1 MKKYPALK
9 PSLLQ
14 SIQPFLATLQNSDT
28 MYVYLAISVAFLA
41 RFLLKNTFF
50 LMSVTLFIWNPLENQ
65 LHLLS
70 CDDYFFSGSKR
81 VSIILD
87 RSTCLTYYIP
97 IIWIWSHQNC
107 PTAPWP
113 SHSHNY
119 AFTTSSDRQPFS
131 STVYTFVKHCM
142 CWHCLHI
149 TYIYVNIYIS
159 WHVTGVTEPN
169 ICGKM

>member
-1 MKKYPALK
+1 MTLCMY
-9 PSLLQ
+9 
-14 SIQPFLATLQNSDT
+14 TLQ
-28 MYVYLAISVAFLA
+28 
-41 RFLLKNTFF
+41 FLLPSWPDFSWKILFF
-50 LMSVTLFIWNPLENQ
+50 KCQWHFLFGTPWKTDYIFYLVTTI
-65 LHLLS
+65 
-70 CDDYFFSGSKR
+70 FFSGSKR

-87 RSTCLTYYIP
+87 RSICLTYYIP

-131 STVYTFVKHCM
+131 STVYTFVKHCI

>member
-1 MKKYPALK
+1 
-9 PSLLQ
+9 
-14 SIQPFLATLQNSDT
+14 
-28 MYVYLAISVAFLA
+28 
-41 RFLLKNTFF
+41 
-50 LMSVTLFIWNPLENQ
+50 MSVTLLIWNPLQNR

-70 CDDYFFSGSKR
+70 CDDNVFFSKR
-81 VSIILD
+81 VGNILD
-87 RSTCLTYYIP
+87 RSICLTYYIA
-97 IIWIWSHQNC
+97 ITWIGSHQNC

-119 AFTTSSDRQPFS
+119 AFTTSSDSQQFS
-131 STVYTFVKHCM
+131 STVYTFVK

-159 WHVTGVTEPN
+159 WHVTGVTENN